1 MKHPIEQIHHTLAHV
16 MAAAVQQLYPDTK
29 FGIGPIIDNG
39 FYYDFDSSHK
49 FTEADFM
56 DIEKRM
62 RQIIQDKIA
71 VEHIYKP
78 ADEAIDENKASG
90 QIYKVELLEEI
101 KRGDRL
107 AITDVDIEQQKDGN
121 ISFYKIGEFS
131 DLCRGPHV
139 ENTGDLP
146 KDGFKLTHVA
156 GAYWRGNEKNKMMAR
171 IYAVAFE
178 SKDELEKY
186 FSLLEEA
193 KKRDHKKIGKD
204 LGLFTFSPLVG
215 AGLPLLLPNGE
226 RVKKELEDFI
236 RSEKEKRGYS
246 FVAIPLIA
254 KTDLY
259 VKSGHM
265 GKYDAMM
272 PVMTDE
278 EGDTYVMKAMNCPH
292 HFEIYNSQPHSYRD
306 LPYRIAENTT
316 VYRNEKSG
324 ELSGLT
330 RVKAI
335 TQDDTHH
342 FVRHDQIE
350 SEIEMILGLMTT
362 VFNIFDFNNFRVQ
375 ISVRDPNN
383 KEKYFGDNELWDRS
397 EGILIDAAK
406 KWGKPYTVQDGE
418 AAFYGPKIDIMV
430 KDSIGREWQL
440 TTVQLDFNQ
449 PENFDMT
456 YIAQDGSKQRPAVL
470 HVAILGS
477 IERFM
482 GILIEH
488 YAGALPTWLSPI
500 QASVIPISDKQ
511 KDFAQKIYDELIK
524 AGTRTKLNDANETLG
539 KRIRADEM
547 QKIPYL
553 LIVGDKEIE
562 AEAVAV
568 RQRGKGDLG
577 QIAINKLISQLQEEI
592 KDKK

>member
-246 FVAIPLIA
+246 FVAIPHIA

>member
-1 MKHPIEQIHHTLAHV
+1 MKHPIEQIRHTLAHV
-16 MAAAVQQLYPDTK
+16 MATAVQQLYPDTK

-107 AITDVDIEQQKDGN
+107 AITDADIEQQKDGN

-131 DLCRGPHV
+131 DLCKGPHV

-246 FVAIPLIA
+246 FVAIPHIA